1 MPSKVTFIVLFKFFT
16 KHMYDFYN
24 LEGKA
29 VNVLLKI
36 SAKIVSKR
44 VLRAESSRRPQGQ
57 ALGSLLPNL

>member
-1 MPSKVTFIVLFKFFT
+1 MLKTVMRSKVTFIILLKFFT

-36 SAKIVSKR
+36 SAKIKSLKR
-44 VLRAESSRRPQGQ
+44 S
-57 ALGSLLPNL
+57 

>member
-1 MPSKVTFIVLFKFFT
+1 MLKTVMRSKVTFIVLLKFFT

-36 SAKIVSKR
+36 SAKIKSLKR
-44 VLRAESSRRPQGQ
+44 S
-57 ALGSLLPNL
+57 